1 MQIRIDHL
9 MERTMC
15 IPTVAAWQQQ
25 EFGYLTPTG
34 TVEQRIERLGAA
46 RDRDSLPIALAA
58 FAEDDDGLVGSAN
71 IVASTLTHRHLS
83 PWLSSVVV
91 PAEHRGKG
99 IASKLALAGVSE
111 TRRLG
116 FDKIYLFTP
125 RDEQLYARLGWTTF
139 EKAEINGV
147 GVYLMERNTR

>member
-1 MQIRIDHL
+1 MNIRIEQLIDF
-9 MERTMC
+9 RSC

-25 EFGYLTPTG
+25 EFGYLNPNG

-46 RDRDSLPIALAA
+46 RDPKNLPISLVALS
-58 FAEDDDGLVGSAN
+58 EEQDLVGSAS
-71 IVASTLTHRHLS
+71 VAATTLTHKHLS

-99 IASKLALAGVSE
+99 IASKLALAAVME
-111 TRRLG
+111 ARRLG

-125 RDEQLYARLGWTTF
+125 RNEQLYARLGWATF
-139 EKAEINGV
+139 DRTEINGV
-147 GVYLMERNTR
+147 AVCLMVRDTQ

>member
-1 MQIRIDHL
+1 
-9 MERTMC
+9 MC

-34 TVEQRIERLGAA
+34 TVEQRIERLNAA

-58 FAEDDDGLVGSAN
+58 FAGDDDGLVGSAN
-71 IVASTLTHRHLS
+71 IVASTLTHKHLS

-99 IASKLALAGVSE
+99 IASKLALAGVWE
-111 TRRLG
+111 ARRLG
-116 FDKIYLFTP
+116 FDRIYLFTP
-125 RDEQLYARLGWTTF
+125 RNEQLYARLGWTTF

-147 GVYLMERNTR
+147 GVSLMERRTR